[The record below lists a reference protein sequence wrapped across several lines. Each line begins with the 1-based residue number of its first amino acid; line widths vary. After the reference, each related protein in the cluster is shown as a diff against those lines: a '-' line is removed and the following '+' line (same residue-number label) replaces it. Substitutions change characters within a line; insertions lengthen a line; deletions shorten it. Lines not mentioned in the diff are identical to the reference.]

1 MLIFQGVVLGLPP
14 TKSTMIFWDPGRKHQ
29 PLVVPRHDQGLEETG
44 NTDWSIPG
52 GSLESNNQVGNETLK
67 KHPKN

>member
-1 MLIFQGVVLGLPP
+1 MLIFQGVVLGLSP
-14 TKSTMIFWDPGRKHQ
+14 TKSTMNFWDPELTPTVGHD
-29 PLVVPRHDQGLEETG
+29 RHDQGLEETG